1 MSALIRQ
8 SGFLTTVQ
16 DAGRAGRRACGI
28 SPGGACDPFA
38 ARLVNLLTGNPEGAA
53 VLEIALGGLR
63 LEVDRARLVAWSGGG
78 FTVRVE
84 GEILP
89 PGCPAVLRPGEQLAF
104 SYAHAG
110 CRAWLAIAGGV
121 ETPCVLGSR
130 STDLQA
136 GFGGLEGRALR
147 GGDRL
152 PLGEPSA
159 PAQRLAEQMDRRPI
173 ASWSAPGNWTRTAL
187 AQPTLRVIQ
196 GAEWGHFTRE
206 AHAALLGELFTVTP
220 DANRMG
226 ARLTGPPLPPAREE
240 ELLSSGVAPGT
251 LQAPPHGH
259 PILLLADAQTIG
271 GYPRLAHVITVDLPL
286 AAQLRPGDGVRFRE
300 VSLPEAHELLH
311 ERERHLARFRLG
323 LSLRMP

>member
-8 SGFLTTVQ
+8 CGFLTTVQ
-16 DAGRAGRRACGI
+16 DAGRPGRRAHGI

-38 ARLVNLLTGNPEGAA
+38 PRLLNLLTGNSESAA

-63 LEVDRARLVAWSGGG
+63 LEVDRPRLVAWSGGG
-78 FTVRVE
+78 FAVRVE

-89 PGCPAVLRPGEQLAF
+89 PGCPALLRPGEQIAF
-104 SYAHAG
+104 SYAQAG

-121 ETPCVLGSR
+121 ETRRVLGSR

-152 PLGEPSA
+152 PLGEPAA
-159 PAQRLAEQMDRRPI
+159 PAVRLAEAMAERPI
-173 ASWSAPGNWTRTAL
+173 ATWTAPGNWTRTAL
-187 AQPTLRVIQ
+187 PQPTLRVLR
-196 GAEWGHFTRE
+196 GVEWERFAAET
-206 AHAALLGELFTVTP
+206 HASLLGEPFTVTP

-226 ARLTGPPLPPAREE
+226 MRLTGPPLPLEREKE
-240 ELLSSGVAPGT
+240 MLSSGVTTGT
-251 LQAPPHGH
+251 LQAPTKGN

-271 GYPRLAHVITVDLPL
+271 GYPRLAHVVTVDLPI
-286 AAQLRPGDGVRFRE
+286 AAQLRPGDTVRFRE
-300 VSLPEAHELLH
+300 VTLAEAHELLR

>member
-16 DAGRAGRRACGI
+16 DAGRTGWRALGI

-38 ARLVNLLTGNPEGAA
+38 MRLLNLVVGNPEGAA

-63 LEVDRARLVAWSGGG
+63 LEVDRPRLVAWGGGG

-84 GEILP
+84 GELLP
-89 PGCPAVLRPGEQLAF
+89 PGCPALLRPGEQIAF
-104 SYAHAG
+104 SYAHSG

-121 ETPCVLGSR
+121 ETPPVLGSR

-159 PAQRLAEQMDRRPI
+159 PAQRLAEAMQAQPI
-173 ASWSAPGNWTRTAL
+173 ATWTAPGNWTRTAL
-187 AQPTLRVIQ
+187 AQPVLRVIP
-196 GAEWGHFTRE
+196 GAEWAHFTSE
-206 AHAALLGELFTVTP
+206 AHAALLGEPFTVTP

-226 ARLTGPPLPPAREE
+226 ARLTGPPLPLARDE
-240 ELLSSGVAPGT
+240 ELLSAGVVPGT
-251 LQAPPHGH
+251 LQAPPNGN

-271 GYPRLAHVITVDLPL
+271 GYPKLAQVISVDLPL
-286 AAQLRPGDGVRFRE
+286 AAQLRPGDVVRFRE
-300 VSLPEAHELLH
+300 VTLHEAHELLR

>member
-16 DAGRAGRRACGI
+16 DAGRPGWRALGI

-38 ARLVNLLTGNPEGAA
+38 ARLLNLLTGNSDTAA

-63 LEVDRARLVAWSGGG
+63 LEVDRPRLIAWSGGG
-78 FTVRVE
+78 FVVRVE
-84 GEILP
+84 GELLP
-89 PGCPAVLRPGEQLAF
+89 PGCPAVLRPGEQIALG
-104 SYAHAG
+104 YAHSG

-121 ETPCVLGSR
+121 ETPRVLGSC

-136 GFGGLEGRALR
+136 GFGGLAGRALR
-147 GGDRL
+147 SGDRL

-159 PAQRLAEQMDRRPI
+159 PAQRLAEAMETRPI
-173 ASWSAPGNWTRTAL
+173 ASWTAPGNWTRTAL
-187 AQPTLRVIQ
+187 ARPILRVVQ
-196 GAEWGHFTRE
+196 GAEWSHFTAQ
-206 AHAALLGELFTVTP
+206 AHAALLAEPFTVTP

-226 ARLTGPPLPPAREE
+226 ARLTGPALPLARDE
-240 ELLSSGVAPGT
+240 ELLSAGVTPGT
-251 LQAPPHGH
+251 LQAPPDGS

-271 GYPRLAHVITVDLPL
+271 GYPKLAHVITVDLPI
-286 AAQLRPGDGVRFRE
+286 AAQLRPGDVVRFRE
-300 VSLPEAHELLH
+300 VTLREAHELLR